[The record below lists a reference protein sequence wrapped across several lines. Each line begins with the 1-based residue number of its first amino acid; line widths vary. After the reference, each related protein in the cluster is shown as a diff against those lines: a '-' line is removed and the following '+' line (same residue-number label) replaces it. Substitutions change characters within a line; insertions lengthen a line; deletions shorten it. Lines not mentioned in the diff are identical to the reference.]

1 MPNAR
6 GINPKSDALWF
17 AVSFVT
23 GLVLLLLLRLP
34 SQFEQSALRTA
45 LVLCAIIGFY
55 AYAVWNWG
63 RFRLRRDDR
72 AADNLYYLGF
82 MFTVSALGLSLYR
95 FSVTDDGRIADIVGD
110 LGVGIST
117 TIFGLLLR
125 VLFLQREDP
134 ADVEDRVQREL
145 MDVAETTL
153 ARIRQTGAIVDQG
166 QVLTR
171 QTIDE
176 LNQTMK
182 QCSSQLTECMKDLD
196 RRVSEVQIPPDMIT
210 ARLDPVLE
218 ESARSI
224 SGFTKRLDGID
235 APADLVSSRLD
246 RALAGVKESAPDLL
260 RETAL
265 ELQKALNEA
274 LANARTQ
281 LDEAIKHIE
290 QILVSRATEIELPTR
305 EIDLRTR
312 NTLDRFDE
320 SAEHLIRGMQ
330 RMGASVAQS
339 EQALAESPRALEQS
353 FESLRARF
361 GSVFDQLEQRV
372 SNLGQGLDAI
382 DTSRIGDVLTATK
395 SLVQESRKTVDDQRA
410 AIAEQTE
417 RLSEITNQLQS
428 INSSL
433 PRLLSDLQEF
443 ARRPVEAAIRTDG
456 NSESASRRSSWWPFN
471 Q

>member
-1 MPNAR
+1 MLDSQRIYSN
-6 GINPKSDALWF
+6 SDAVWF
-17 AVSFVT
+17 AGSFLT
-23 GLVLLLLLRLP
+23 GFVLLLLLRWP
-34 SQFEQSALRTA
+34 SLLDQSALLAA
-45 LVLCAIIGFY
+45 LVLCAIICFY
-55 AYAVWNWG
+55 AFAVWHWG

-82 MFTVSALGLSLYR
+82 IFTVCALGISLYR
-95 FSVTDDGRIADIVGD
+95 FSVTDEGRIADIVGD

-117 TIFGLLLR
+117 TVFGLFLR

-153 ARIRQTGAIVDQG
+153 DRIRQTGAIVDQG

-182 QCSSQLTECMKDLD
+182 QCSSQLTKRMQELD
-196 RRVSEVQIPPDMIT
+196 HRISEVQIPPDMIT

-218 ESARSI
+218 NSARSI
-224 SGFTKRLDGID
+224 TGFAKRLDSID
-235 APADLVSSRLD
+235 APSDLVSRRLD
-246 RALAGVKESAPDLL
+246 HALAGMKESAPVLL

-265 ELQKALNEA
+265 ELQKASNEA

-281 LDEAIKHIE
+281 LDGAIKHIE

-320 SAEHLIRGMQ
+320 SAEHFIKGMQ
-330 RMGASVAQS
+330 RMGESLAQS
-339 EQALAESPRALEQS
+339 ERALAESPRALEQS

-361 GSVFDQLEQRV
+361 ASVFDQLEQRV

-382 DTSRIGDVLTATK
+382 DTSRIGDALTATD
-395 SLVQESRKTVDDQRA
+395 SLVQESRKTVAEQRA
-410 AIAEQTE
+410 AIAEQTAH
-417 RLSEITNQLQS
+417 LSELTNQLQS
-428 INSSL
+428 INASL
-433 PRLLSDLQEF
+433 PQLLSDLQEL
-443 ARRPVEAAIRTDG
+443 ARQPVEAPIRTDG
-456 NSESASRRSSWWPFN
+456 NSETASRRSSWWPFN
-471 Q
+471 P

>member
-6 GINPKSDALWF
+6 RINANSDAVWF
-17 AVSFVT
+17 AGSFLT
-23 GLVLLLLLRLP
+23 GFVLLLLLRWP
-34 SQFEQSALRTA
+34 SLLDRSALLAA
-45 LVLCAIIGFY
+45 LVLCAIICFY
-55 AYAVWNWG
+55 AYAVWHWG

-82 MFTVSALGLSLYR
+82 IFTVCALGISLYR
-95 FSVTDDGRIADIVGD
+95 FSVADDGRIADIVGD

-117 TIFGLLLR
+117 TVFGLFLR

-182 QCSSQLTECMKDLD
+182 QCSSQLTERMKDLD

-246 RALAGVKESAPDLL
+246 RALAGMKESVPDLL

-265 ELQKALNEA
+265 ELQKALNDA

-330 RMGASVAQS
+330 RMGASVAKS

-372 SNLGQGLDAI
+372 SNLGRGLDAI
-382 DTSRIGDVLTATK
+382 DTSRIGDALTATN
-395 SLVQESRKTVDDQRA
+395 SLVLESRRTIDEQRA
-410 AIAEQTE
+410 TIAEQTE

-428 INSSL
+428 ISSSL
-433 PRLLSDLQEF
+433 PLLLSDLQEF
-443 ARRPVEAAIRTDG
+443 AHRTVEAPIRTDG